1 MFTEYFLGHLVS
13 LPDNEFGLGV
23 DLLRGQFR
31 IGFGERHVALPRG
44 IVIAQRPDVFAHAII
59 GYHGIGLFGDT
70 FQVIERPGRYFAE
83 GQLLRNTSAER
94 GGQLVHHLLA
104 RGDLPLFGQVPGCAE
119 RLAARDDRHLD
130 KRAGILEYPA
140 HRGVARLVVGD
151 HTLLLVGDDLILA
164 FEAAHD
170 AVDGCQEVL
179 LRNEFLV
186 VARSDQRGFVADIC
200 NVGTRES
207 GGLAGQERPVELRI
221 ELQRTQVDVE
231 NLLTFLDVGQSHLD
245 LAVETAGA
253 HQRLVEDVGTVRGRK
268 DDHARIGLEAVHL
281 REELVKRILTLVVA
295 REPGIL
301 AAGAADGVNL
311 VDENDA
317 RRLLLGLFEQVA
329 DTRSTHAD
337 EHLHEVGTRN
347 REERHVGLACDGLRQ
362 QGLTRPRRAYEQR
375 SLGNFGTQFLIFVG
389 LLEEIHDLH
398 DLDLGLLQPSHI
410 LERDAFGVILVEH
423 LRLGLAHV
431 HDAAARTASG
441 TARHRTHDENPHAD
455 NQHPRQQV
463 DQHVRP
469 VVGLVFID
477 HGNDL
482 PGLLLGG
489 FQVFTERV
497 DRPDREEELHTR
509 LGKPAK
515 AFVYR
520 IPAVLLD
527 RFFFQEYLR
536 LVAVDDLD
544 LLHLALFDHP
554 FDGSPVAGHGRVV
567 DIPEDVV
574 ADNERADQTVEPQH
588 RRSRHVHIHLIIVLA
603 LICHI

>member
-1 MFTEYFLGHLVS
+1 M
-13 LPDNEFGLGV
+13 
-23 DLLRGQFR
+23 
-31 IGFGERHVALPRG
+31 
-44 IVIAQRPDVFAHAII
+44 
-59 GYHGIGLFGDT
+59 
-70 FQVIERPGRYFAE
+70 
-83 GQLLRNTSAER
+83 
-94 GGQLVHHLLA
+94 A
-104 RGDLPLFGQVPGCAE
+104 RGDQ
-119 RLAARDDRHLD
+119 
-130 KRAGILEYPA
+130 
-140 HRGVARLVVGD
+140 RGLVADVGD
-151 HTLLLVGDDLILA
+151 VG
-164 FEAAHD
+164 
-170 AVDGCQEVL
+170 
-179 LRNEFLV
+179 
-186 VARSDQRGFVADIC
+186 ARE
-200 NVGTRES
+200 T
-207 GGLAGQERPVELRI
+207 GGLARQERTVQLRI

-231 NLLTFLDVGQSHLD
+231 NLLALLHVGKSHLD
-245 LAVETAGA
+245 LAVETPGA
-253 HQRLVEDVGTVRGRK
+253 HQRLVEDVGPVGGGQN
-268 DDHARIGLEAVHL
+268 DDARIGLEAVHL
-281 REELVKRILTLVVA
+281 REELVERILPLIVA

-301 AAGAADGVNL
+301 AAGAADGVDL
-311 VDENDA
+311 VDEDDA
-317 RRLLLGLFEQVA
+317 RRLLLGLLEKVA
-329 DTRSTHAD
+329 DTRGAHAD

-347 REERHVGLACDGLRQ
+347 REERHVGFACDGLRQ

-375 SLGNFGTQFLIFVG
+375 SLGNFGSQLLIFVG

-398 DLDLGLLQPSHI
+398 DLDLGLLQPGHI